1 MSSNQESN
9 QDINQGQS
17 QGLETFDPAVD
28 AVPAADKSTAA
39 ASAENAAPAAGQP
52 EVSMTEA
59 AIKHVRKQ
67 LSKNTQMAGIRLGV
81 KKSGCSG
88 FKYDIE
94 FVEQAAD
101 DDVSISVADDIVLFI
116 TAEAATMV
124 AGTEIDFSKE
134 GLNSTIKFNNP
145 NAKDLCGCGE
155 SFSV

>member
-1 MSSNQESN
+1 MT
-9 QDINQGQS
+9 I
-17 QGLETFDPAVD
+17 ETFDPASVTTET
-28 AVPAADKSTAA
+28 P
-39 ASAENAAPAAGQP
+39 Q
-52 EVSMTEA
+52 VSMTDA

-67 LSKNTQMAGIRLGV
+67 LEKNTEMAGIRLGV

-94 FVEQAAD
+94 FVEAALDGDIAIQAAD
-101 DDVSISVADDIVLFI
+101 DVTLYVAGD
-116 TAEAATMV
+116 AANFV
-124 AGTEIDFSKE
+124 KGTEIDFSKE

>member
-1 MSSNQESN
+1 MT
-9 QDINQGQS
+9 I
-17 QGLETFDPAVD
+17 ETFDPASV
-28 AVPAADKSTAA
+28 
-39 ASAENAAPAAGQP
+39 SAEAPQ
-52 EVSMTEA
+52 VSMTDA

-67 LSKNTQMAGIRLGV
+67 LEKNTEMAGIRLGV

-94 FVEQAAD
+94 FVEAALDGDIAIQAAD
-101 DDVSISVADDIVLFI
+101 DVVLYVAGD
-116 TAEAATMV
+116 AANFV
-124 AGTEIDFSKE
+124 KGTEIDFSRE

>member
-1 MSSNQESN
+1 MT
-9 QDINQGQS
+9 I
-17 QGLETFDPAVD
+17 ETFDPASVTTET
-28 AVPAADKSTAA
+28 P
-39 ASAENAAPAAGQP
+39 Q
-52 EVSMTEA
+52 VSMTDA

-67 LSKNTQMAGIRLGV
+67 LEKNTEMAGIRLGV

-94 FVEQAAD
+94 FVEAAQDGDIAIQAAD
-101 DDVSISVADDIVLFI
+101 DVVLYVAGD
-116 TAEAATMV
+116 AANFV
-124 AGTEIDFSKE
+124 KGTEIDFSKE